1 MPNLFDTFT
10 LRSVVVRNRL
20 AVSPMCMYS
29 SHEGMA
35 GDWHLVHLG
44 SRAVGGWGLIIC
56 EATAVVPEGRISPY
70 DAGLWSDGH
79 IAPLARINHF
89 IKGYGGTPAIQL
101 AHAGRKGST
110 DRLFSTTKPG
120 AALSLE
126 QGGWQV
132 VGPSAIAFDDQS
144 QVPHELTVGEIKAI
158 QNAFVA
164 AARRSL
170 EAGYELIELHA
181 AHGYLL
187 HEFLSPLCNR
197 RSDAYGGSFD
207 NRIRMVLETAAAV
220 RAAWPDKLPMA
231 VRLSCSDWVEGGW
244 GLEDSIELSRRLKAN
259 GIDMIDC
266 SSGGAVPHAKIPVGP
281 GYQVAFSEAIR
292 RQAAI
297 ATGAVG
303 MITDAAAA
311 ETIVSSEQAD
321 LVLMARQALRDP
333 YLPVQAA
340 RQMRAAGGPQ
350 LPRQYGRA

>member
-35 GDWHLVHLG
+35 GDGHLVHLG

-89 IKGYGGTPAIQL
+89 IKGYGGMPAIQL

-144 QVPHELTVGEIKAI
+144 QVPHELTVAEIKAI

>member
-144 QVPHELTVGEIKAI
+144 QVPH
-158 QNAFVA
+158 
-164 AARRSL
+164 
-170 EAGYELIELHA
+170 
-181 AHGYLL
+181 
-187 HEFLSPLCNR
+187 
-197 RSDAYGGSFD
+197 
-207 NRIRMVLETAAAV
+207 
-220 RAAWPDKLPMA
+220 
-231 VRLSCSDWVEGGW
+231 
-244 GLEDSIELSRRLKAN
+244 
-259 GIDMIDC
+259 
-266 SSGGAVPHAKIPVGP
+266 
-281 GYQVAFSEAIR
+281 
-292 RQAAI
+292 
-297 ATGAVG
+297 
-303 MITDAAAA
+303 
-311 ETIVSSEQAD
+311 
-321 LVLMARQALRDP
+321 
-333 YLPVQAA
+333 
-340 RQMRAAGGPQ
+340 
-350 LPRQYGRA
+350 